1 MFVADRRVG
10 SVHGE
15 TPAPVMSRSSQ
26 GDCCV
31 MASAFAQG
39 LQTLAARLPA
49 CSSSMTLT
57 LNMRCEETIQAVAV
71 VCTTSNKLRT
81 GLVNGM
87 LRQIDVDCVFVLQ
100 NSKDSTDRPDGN
112 VFFQVDQMSKKQ
124 ETFTRV
130 SNNLAYL
137 EEQIDT
143 TKLPFGL
150 HLHRERAMEL
160 FAEYFLPMKAQ
171 QQAFLKQMPPVV
183 CTVHMLR
190 KQPQEKPAPAGM
202 KNSKLQLVI
211 YDEVESVNIRELA
224 GLIAVFDMY
233 LGRSIPAPLEMIG
246 SPLHG

>member
-1 MFVADRRVG
+1 
-10 SVHGE
+10 
-15 TPAPVMSRSSQ
+15 
-26 GDCCV
+26 
-31 MASAFAQG
+31 
-39 LQTLAARLPA
+39 
-49 CSSSMTLT
+49 MTLT

-100 NSKDSTDRPDGN
+100 NSKDSMDRPDAN
-112 VFFQVDQMSKKQ
+112 VFFQVDQ
-124 ETFTRV
+124 TFTRV

-160 FAEYFLPMKAQ
+160 FAEYFLQMKAQ
-171 QQAFLKQMPPVV
+171 QQVFLKQMPAVV
-183 CTVHMLR
+183 CTVNTLR

-211 YDEVESVNIRELA
+211 YDEVESVDIRELA
-224 GLIAVFDMY
+224 GLIAALDMY